1 MVGEAA
7 CQQLL
12 FEAAGGADLI
22 LIEGVMGLYDGT
34 PSSADLA
41 QRFGVPVV
49 VVDAGA
55 MAETFGAV
63 VYGLASYRKD
73 LPLAGALA
81 NRVAGPGHAAILK
94 GSLSQGV
101 RFLGG
106 IAHLPEAL
114 IPSRHLGLVQAQ
126 EIEDLDRRLE
136 AMANIIGTTE
146 LAALP
151 RPVTFNSAI
160 ASPPPPLL
168 EGLRIAIARDAAF
181 SFIYPAN
188 IDLLRAM
195 SARVLFFSPLQ
206 DRELPEA
213 DSLYLPGGYPE
224 LYLEALGNNLLMKQ
238 AIRAHAEA
246 GKPILAECGGM
257 MYLLEEI
264 WDEGGSHGPMCG
276 VLPGIS
282 HMQAHLAGLGTQSA
296 VFAGA
301 GELRGHTFHHSRLE
315 TNMPPLAYTR
325 RQQGSCGEAIYRRGR
340 VTASYLHWY
349 LPSCPEAAA
358 LLLSP

>member
-1 MVGEAA
+1 VAIALCPALLISAPASGQGKTTVTAALARHHRRRGCRIRIFKTGPDFLDPMFLEQAGGHPVYQLDLWMVGEAA

-41 QRFGVPVV
+41 QRFGVPVVV

-126 EIEDLDRRLE
+126 EIEDLDWRLE

-195 SARVLFFSPLQ
+195 GARVLFFSPLQ

-246 GKPILAECGGM
+246 GKPILAE
-257 MYLLEEI
+257 
-264 WDEGGSHGPMCG
+264 
-276 VLPGIS
+276 
-282 HMQAHLAGLGTQSA
+282 
-296 VFAGA
+296 
-301 GELRGHTFHHSRLE
+301 
-315 TNMPPLAYTR
+315 
-325 RQQGSCGEAIYRRGR
+325 
-340 VTASYLHWY
+340 
-349 LPSCPEAAA
+349 
-358 LLLSP
+358 